1 MPQLQI
7 FELVDALETG
17 KKAKAKLLIWNG
29 SSYISRGAKTV
40 LVYSFAGSHGQ
51 AGDRGYCFL
60 GSSDRW
66 EAVGGLIN
74 ESSFAH

>member
-7 FELVDALETG
+7 FELVDALEPG
-17 KKAKAKLLIWNG
+17 KKAKAKLLTWNG
-29 SSYISRGAKTV
+29 TAYISRGGKTI
-40 LVYSFAGSHGQ
+40 LVYSFAGSHGV

-66 EAVGGLIN
+66 EVVGGLVN
-74 ESSFAH
+74 ESSFSH